1 MEADEGGPRFGEALH
16 ILFRVYDHQ
25 VHIQGLSGLS
35 GDSFHHRKSEGNI
48 GHESAV
54 HDVQME

>member
-1 MEADEGGPRFGEALH
+1 METDEGGSRLGEAFH

-25 VHIQGLSGLS
+25 VYIQGFFGLL
-35 GDSFHHRKSEGNI
+35 GYGFHHRKSEGDI

-54 HDVQME
+54 HNVQME